1 MSVRHYDIY
10 QQICSPSSSQCI
22 SLLLIVFRRF
32 FMWNEPGD
40 VDLRFSLIL
49 LLKRKLNEP
58 HDYITSIIS

>member
-1 MSVRHYDIY
+1 
-10 QQICSPSSSQCI
+10 
-22 SLLLIVFRRF
+22 
-32 FMWNEPGD
+32 MWNEPGD